1 MVCFVER
8 RKGGGVSSLLSHF
21 ITNSTVIILSAS
33 GGDNPDNIYILRF
46 KPSPE
51 AAGQIS
57 PLPIQKWSTIST
69 FFCVF
74 APSLFCDT
82 SSPSDSSFSIPP
94 QGICSVHSIKKH
106 CYSSSFLQNSNTISQ
121 NRALSV
127 FIARGAL
134 KRGGINVPLP
144 VFLRFRRTAF
154 TVLDFPSLVFVLSPS
169 PCVHWKKKGQT
180 FALVSAPKANS
191 RWRLKLRPS

>member
-57 PLPIQKWSTIST
+57 PLPIQNEILSPPFSASLHPLY
-69 FFCVF
+69 F
-74 APSLFCDT
+74 AILPRLPIVLFR
-82 SSPSDSSFSIPP
+82 SPLKGFVLYIQSKSIVILLLFSKIQILFLKTEHFLFLLPE
-94 QGICSVHSIKKH
+94 VHWK
-106 CYSSSFLQNSNTISQ
+106 
-121 NRALSV
+121 
-127 FIARGAL
+127 GAGL
-134 KRGGINVPLP
+134 M
-144 VFLRFRRTAF
+144 
-154 TVLDFPSLVFVLSPS
+154 FPSLCFCDSVARLSLFLTFPPS
-169 PCVHWKKKGQT
+169 FSC
-180 FALVSAPKANS
+180 
-191 RWRLKLRPS
+191 